1 MRQDIEIHINT
12 GDITL
17 SSKQRVILRDFKW
30 IERTKGQ
37 EQRYL
42 YGEITMPATIIE
54 DTVVNQ
60 GIYIEIPYTPIYKE
74 FKIRIKRQYTDEDYS
89 YIRNPQDGSEWFIV
103 QCAMY
108 GNESRKI
115 YASEL
120 LAISESTF
128 YIAFD
133 GAVAQLYSGL
143 QSDMNIIKANWQN
156 RNLLLKCVPGNCYRY
171 PLVGVGLIRWTNS
184 NISVSK
190 LAQVIKEQFLEDGTP
205 VIGAR
210 YDFNSK
216 QLYLN
221 IDTSN
226 VDKDANI

>member
-1 MRQDIEIHINT
+1 MRRDIEIHINT

-17 SSKQRVILRDFKW
+17 NSKQKVPLRDFKW
-30 IERTKGQ
+30 ITRSENQ

-42 YGEITMPATIIE
+42 YGEIIVPANILDDTIL
-54 DTVVNQ
+54 NQ
-60 GIYIEIPYTPIYKE
+60 GVYLEIPYTPIYKE
-74 FKIRIKRQYTDEDYS
+74 FKIRIKRQYADKNFS
-89 YIRNPQDGSEWFIV
+89 YIRNPKDGSDWFIV
-103 QCAMY
+103 QSAIY
-108 GNESRKI
+108 GSKYRNI

-120 LAISESTF
+120 LAISDGLF
-128 YIAFD
+128 YITFD
-133 GAVAQLYSGL
+133 EGVIQLYSGE
-143 QSDMNIIKANWQN
+143 QSDVNIIKANWQN

-171 PLVGVGLIRWTNS
+171 PLIGVGLIRWTNS

-190 LAQVIKEQFLEDGTP
+190 LAQVLKEQFLEDGTP

-210 YDFNSK
+210 YDFDSK

-226 VDKDANI
+226 VDKDAEV